1 MPSKTKNEPSV
12 AYSELAIRNN
22 LSIVE
27 YCRTSVAAV
36 SGCTAG
42 RRIYLKNI
50 FGTSSVILG
59 VLGLTGGY
67 GALFFI
73 LAVTSFWLM
82 LLCKAGIDSWK
93 KFFTSRKSLLIN
105 GIFGHFFTYILCWT
119 FIYGMVHVY

>member
-1 MPSKTKNEPSV
+1 MSNKAKNEPVV

-36 SGCTAG
+36 SGCTA
-42 RRIYLKNI
+42 
-50 FGTSSVILG
+50 G

-93 KFFTSRKSLLIN
+93 KFFTSRKSLLVN